1 MRLQTRALRWS
12 CGAWLALAAGVAA
25 AQATV
30 YRCGPDGR
38 TFSEKPCADGGGRTM
53 NVDDSRTDAER
64 SAARE
69 VAQREARVANGLARD
84 NRQHERSQRPGGAIS
99 LSGPGKAEKAEKA
112 EKAAAKPSEKARKP
126 KTNKPAAPEGF
137 TAVEPGSEPKK
148 RPRS

>member
-12 CGAWLALAAGVAA
+12 CGAWLALAVGVAA

-38 TFSEKPCADGGGRTM
+38 TFSEKPCADGGSTM

-84 NRQHERSQRPGGAIS
+84 NRQHERSQRPSGAIS
-99 LSGPGKAEKAEKA
+99 LSGPGKAEKAA
-112 EKAAAKPSEKARKP
+112 KAAAKAGEKARKP

>member
-1 MRLQTRALRWS
+1 MRQQAGALRWS
-12 CGAWLALAAGVAA
+12 CGAWLVLAAGVAA

-38 TFSEKPCADGGGRTM
+38 SFSEKPCADGSGHTM

-84 NRQHERSQRPGGAIS
+84 NRQQERSQRPGGAIS
-99 LSGPGKAEKAEKA
+99 LSGPGKAGKAAKA
-112 EKAAAKPSEKARKP
+112 AAAKPGEKARRP
-126 KTNKPAAPEGF
+126 KTSKPAAPDGF
-137 TAVEPGSEPKK
+137 TAVQPGSEPKK